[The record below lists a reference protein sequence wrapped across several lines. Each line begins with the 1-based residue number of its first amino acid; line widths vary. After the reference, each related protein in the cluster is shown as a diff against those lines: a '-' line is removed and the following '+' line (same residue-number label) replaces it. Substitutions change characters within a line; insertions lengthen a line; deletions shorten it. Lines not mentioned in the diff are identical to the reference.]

1 MEARPGEDVSQEEET
16 AREAAY
22 AVVWIPI
29 RRGGKL
35 LFEYDPHRLRVRV
48 KVRGLAEP
56 VVIDLM
62 GVGNGH

>member
-1 MEARPGEDVSQEEET
+1 MTAANKDTHEQGGVSPIVEGT
-16 AREAAY
+16 

-56 VVIDLM
+56 VVIDLV
-62 GVGNGH
+62 GVGNGR